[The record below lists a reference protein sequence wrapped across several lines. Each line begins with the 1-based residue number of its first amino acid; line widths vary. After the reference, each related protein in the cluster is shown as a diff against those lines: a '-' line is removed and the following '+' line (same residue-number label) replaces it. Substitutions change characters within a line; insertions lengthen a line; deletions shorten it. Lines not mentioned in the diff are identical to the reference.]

1 VVLNLLIKPTWLLV
15 DFLVQEKVSHEQY
28 GIYAALFSLSFLFIH
43 LTDMG
48 INLYVTK
55 RLSSDQHNYKGI
67 FANSFT
73 FKLIACIIYPFFM
86 VLIGWILGYEKDK
99 LFLLFI
105 LSFTQAL
112 LQFVLFFRSNFQAK
126 GYFKIDAFASVADKF
141 FLLIIVLPLLYN
153 GITLSTFIYS
163 ILISAVVTF
172 VFFYILII
180 KLFGWIKP
188 QLDIK
193 SISEILRWSF
203 PFAVMGVLYA
213 INEKVDMV
221 MVERLGGVDG
231 QKNAGLYAAAYRW
244 LDAFMM
250 YLWTILPMF
259 FAKFSIHHNNPQE
272 QQKLLNIGQIIT
284 FIPMLF
290 VASFVFIY
298 GDKLFWMFTDSTSHE
313 DLSTMTSLLKI
324 LFITALMQGCFVIY
338 GTFLNATGHEKNM
351 SKIVLLSILLNI
363 VLNYIFIPISGPF
376 AAAYAT
382 LTSTGTVSLYYIYY
396 LYRKDTLKIPLFII
410 VKLFIISVLFICI
423 FYALTFTELSWF
435 INSIIA
441 GIFLLIFTYI
451 IISRDIKNSL
461 KLN

>member
-1 VVLNLLIKPTWLLV
+1 
-15 DFLVQEKVSHEQY
+15 
-28 GIYAALFSLSFLFIH
+28 
-43 LTDMG
+43 MG

-55 RLSSDQHNYKGI
+55 RLSSDQHNYKMI
-67 FANSFT
+67 YANSFT
-73 FKLIACIIYPFFM
+73 FKIIACLIYPFFM
-86 VLIGWILGYEKDK
+86 VGIGWVLGYEADK
-99 LFLLFI
+99 LFFLFI
-105 LSFTQAL
+105 LSFAQAL
-112 LQFVLFFRSNFQAK
+112 LQTVLFFRSNFQAK
-126 GYFKIDAFASVADKF
+126 GFFKIDAFASVADKF

-153 GITLSTFIYS
+153 GITLSSFIYA
-163 ILISAVVTF
+163 ILVSVLVTF
-172 VFFYILII
+172 LFFYFFIN

-188 QLDIK
+188 QLDVK
-193 SISEILRWSF
+193 AISEILKWSF

-250 YLWTILPMF
+250 YLWTILPIF
-259 FAKFSIHHNNPQE
+259 FAKFSIHHDNAQE

-298 GDKLFWMFTDSTSHE
+298 GDKLFWMFSDSTSRE
-313 DLSTMTSLLKI
+313 DLSTMTSLLQI
-324 LFITALMQGCFVIY
+324 LFVTALMQGCFVIY

-351 SKIVLLSILLNI
+351 SKIVLFSILLNI
-363 VLNYIFIPISGPF
+363 LLNYIFIPISGPF

-382 LTSTGTVSLYYIYY
+382 LVSTGAVSLAYIYY
-396 LYRKDTLKIPLFII
+396 LYSKDTLKIPMFII
-410 VKLFIISVLFICI
+410 IKLSVIGVVFISI
-423 FYALTFTELSWF
+423 FYALTFTKLSWY

-451 IISRDIKNSL
+451 IVSKDIKNSL